1 MSYAG
6 QKEKEKMV
14 KEPTLREMLEAGVHF
29 GHKTSHW
36 HPRMKPYIFMAK
48 NGVHVINL
56 EKSQEMLISAMEYVK
71 KLSSEGKKIIFVG
84 SKKQASDIIKKAAQ
98 DCGMPYVNFRWVGGT
113 LTNFEIIK
121 QSIAKFKKQKEDI
134 VTSADKVSKKEL
146 SKIRAEVE
154 KGEKIFGGLTDLE
167 KRPDALIL
175 FGSHDEKSAFKEAKT
190 LNVPIVALVDTNTD
204 PSQIDFPIPGND
216 DATKSIELFS
226 KVLSN
231 VIKENKGVVKAIEQ
245 K

>member
-1 MSYAG
+1 MA
-6 QKEKEKMV
+6 
-14 KEPTLREMLEAGVHF
+14 KEPSLREMLEAGVHF

-36 HPRMKPYIFMAK
+36 HPMMKQYIFMAK

-56 EKSQEMLISAMEYVK
+56 EKSQEMLIEAMEYVK
-71 KLSSEGKKIIFVG
+71 TLASEGKKIIFVG
-84 SKKQASDIIKKAAQ
+84 SKKQASEIIKKAAQ

-121 QSIAKFKKQKEDI
+121 QSIAKFKKQREDI
-134 VTSADKVSKKEL
+134 ITNADKVSKKEL

-154 KGEKIFGGLTDLE
+154 KGEKIFGGLTELE

-190 LNVPIVALVDTNTD
+190 LNVPVIALVDTNTD
-204 PSQIDFPIPGND
+204 PTMVNYPIPGND
-216 DATKSIELFS
+216 DATKSIELFA
-226 KVLSN
+226 KTLSN
-231 VIKENKGVVKAIEQ
+231 VIRENKGIVKTIEQ

>member
-6 QKEKEKMV
+6 QKEKNMA
-14 KEPTLREMLEAGVHF
+14 KEPSLREMLEAGVHF

-36 HPRMKPYIFMAK
+36 HPRMKQYIFMAK

-56 EKSQEMLISAMEYVK
+56 EKSQEMLIEAMEYVK
-71 KLSSEGKKIIFVG
+71 TLASEGKKIIFVG
-84 SKKQASDIIKKAAQ
+84 SKKQASEIIKKAAQ

-121 QSIAKFKKQKEDI
+121 QSIAKFKKQREDV
-134 VTSADKVSKKEL
+134 VTNADKVSKKEL

-190 LNVPIVALVDTNTD
+190 LNVPIIALVDTNTD
-204 PSQIDFPIPGND
+204 PTLVNYPIPGND
-216 DATKSIELFS
+216 DATKSIELFA
-226 KVLSN
+226 KTLSD
-231 VIKENKGVVKAIEQ
+231 VIKENKGIAKTIEQ